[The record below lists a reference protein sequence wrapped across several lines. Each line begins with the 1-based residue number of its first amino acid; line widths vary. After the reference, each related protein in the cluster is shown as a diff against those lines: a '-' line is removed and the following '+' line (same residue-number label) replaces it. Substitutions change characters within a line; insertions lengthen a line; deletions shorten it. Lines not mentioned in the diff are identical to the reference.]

1 MITGIILRHYKIYK
15 ALNYIP
21 VSDRRENNFSIY
33 VGNNGVGKSSILEAL
48 NTFFNNGTWNKN
60 KEGKQDETF
69 ICPVCLIKKTE
80 LNSFRDVSPA
90 DKDAIELL
98 SNHFWTL
105 SPTNTTNEII
115 NFFSEREEL
124 SKNYSS
130 DDYYLIVVGNT
141 FKNKNSTYFGSGFD
155 ANARSAL
162 TSALPS
168 YKIDNLLQIVRN
180 YYSFIYIPVESKVAD
195 TLKLETFEMQQMMNK
210 DILEIIDVV
219 LNAREFK
226 TPGSVNK
233 INSVKYL
240 NKALNSFMDE
250 INDQIQ
256 AIDEKYSFKV
266 DVGYKKNLT
275 AFDLREKILEAYFSI
290 RTLKKETKEI
300 YELSSGEQRIA
311 LIDIATAFLNNSGEK
326 DGFLILAIDEPEAS
340 LHISKCFNQFK
351 RLENLAKQS
360 DLQIMLTTHWYGSLP
375 TIQKGNLHHIDI
387 CEKPSITTF
396 DFLNFMEERRNFPDD
411 IEMKSFFELV
421 TTLISSIKNE
431 NINWLICE
439 GSDDKN
445 YISHYL
451 SDEVKNL
458 NIMPVGGCG
467 NVIKL
472 YEYLFAPFSEKKEK
486 KLLTEGKVLCLIDS
500 DIEQKTIKVN
510 SNVGNQ
516 LKISRLQL
524 NSDNT
529 FELKPLANAGRYEP
543 TTVEDCLN
551 PSIMFT
557 ALTETVNE
565 LSATEVMDLFDK
577 FEFNSENQ
585 NSRIEG
591 ESSIIKPK
599 EVSVI
604 TRKPELYEEFKKNSF
619 KYKLAENYISNA
631 KTVTHDRPNLFGEII
646 QFYND

>member
-1 MITGIILRHYKIYK
+1 MITGLILRHYKIYK

-21 VSDRRENNFSIY
+21 VCDRRENNLSIY

-48 NTFFNNGTWNKN
+48 NTFFNNGIWNKH

-80 LNSFRDVSPA
+80 LNSFRGVSTE
-90 DKDAIELL
+90 DKETIECL

-105 SPTNTTNEII
+105 TPSGGTGEI
-115 NFFSEREEL
+115 NKFFAERDEL
-124 SKNYSS
+124 LKTYSS
-130 DDYYLIVVGNT
+130 DDYYLIIVGNT
-141 FKNKNSTYFGSGFD
+141 FKNKNLTYFGSGFD
-155 ANARSAL
+155 VNARNAL
-162 TSALPS
+162 TTAFPEYNL
-168 YKIDNLLQIVRN
+168 DNLLQIVRSF
-180 YYSFIYIPVESKVAD
+180 YSFVYIPVESKVAD

-219 LNAREFK
+219 LNAREF
-226 TPGSVNK
+226 TVPGSTAKTNAVN
-233 INSVKYL
+233 YL
-240 NKALNSFMDE
+240 NKSLNNFMNE
-250 INDQIQ
+250 INNQIK
-256 AIDEKYSFKV
+256 AIDDKYSFKV

-351 RLENLAKQS
+351 RLENLTKQS
-360 DLQIMLTTHWYGSLP
+360 DLQVMLTTHWYGSLP
-375 TIQKGNLHHIDI
+375 TIQKGNLHHIDFGD
-387 CEKPSITTF
+387 KPSITTF

-445 YISHYL
+445 YITHYL
-451 SDEVKNL
+451 GDEVNNL
-458 NIMPVGGCG
+458 HIMPVGGCG

-486 KLLTEGKVLCLIDS
+486 ALLTEGKVLCLIDS

-516 LKISRLQL
+516 LKNSRLQL
-524 NSDNT
+524 NSDST
-529 FELKPLANAGRYEP
+529 FELRNLTNTGRYEP

-551 PSIMFT
+551 SSIMYS

-565 LSATEVMDLFDK
+565 LSESSIKELFDK
-577 FEFNSENQ
+577 FEFNDDNN

-599 EVSVI
+599 EVEVI
-604 TRKPELYEEFKKNSF
+604 ARKPELYLEFKKNNF
-619 KYKLAENYISNA
+619 KYKLAENYISKA
-631 KTVTHDRPNLFGEII
+631 KDVTHDRPDLFSEII
-646 QFYND
+646 KFYNE

>member
-1 MITGIILRHYKIYK
+1 MITGLILRHYKIYK

-48 NTFFNNGTWNKN
+48 NTFFNNGIWNKH

-80 LNSFRDVSPA
+80 LNSFRGVSST
-90 DKDAIELL
+90 DKDALECL
-98 SNHFWTL
+98 SNHFWSLAPSSGT
-105 SPTNTTNEII
+105 SEI
-115 NFFSEREEL
+115 NKFFEDRDEL
-124 SKNYSS
+124 LKSYSS

-155 ANARSAL
+155 
-162 TSALPS
+162 TSARASLTAALPD
-168 YKIDNLLQIVRN
+168 YKLDNLLQIVRSF
-180 YYSFIYIPVESKVAD
+180 YSFVYIPVESKVSD

-210 DILEIIDVV
+210 DILSLIDVV
-219 LNAREFK
+219 LNAKEFT
-226 TPGSVNK
+226 TPGSTAKTNA
-233 INSVKYL
+233 VKYL
-240 NKALNSFMDE
+240 NNSLNNFMDE

-351 RLENLAKQS
+351 RLENLTQQS

-375 TIQKGNLHHIDI
+375 TIQKGNLHHIDFG
-387 CEKPSITTF
+387 EKPSITTF

-445 YISHYL
+445 YITHYL
-451 SDEVKNL
+451 GDEVNNL
-458 NIMPVGGCG
+458 HIMPVGGCG

-486 KLLTEGKVLCLIDS
+486 ALLTQGKVLCLIDS

-510 SNVGNQ
+510 SDVGNQ

-524 NSDNT
+524 NSDNN
-529 FELKPLANAGRYEP
+529 FELKTLANAGRYEP

-551 PSIMFT
+551 SSIMYT
-557 ALTETVNE
+557 ALKKTVDEISNTDIQE
-565 LSATEVMDLFDK
+565 LFDK
-577 FEFNSENQ
+577 FEFNTVNQ

-599 EVSVI
+599 EVEVI
-604 TRKPELYEEFKKNSF
+604 GRKPELYEEFKKNNF
-619 KYKLAENYISNA
+619 KYKLAENYISKAN
-631 KTVTHDRPNLFGEII
+631 TVTHDRPDLFEEII
-646 QFYND
+646 KFYNE

>member
-1 MITGIILRHYKIYK
+1 MITGLIVRHYKIYK

-48 NTFFNNGTWNKN
+48 NTFFNNGIWNKH

-69 ICPVCLIKKTE
+69 ICPVCLIKKSD
-80 LNSFRDVSPA
+80 LNSFRGVSND
-90 DKDAIELL
+90 DKNAIELL
-98 SNHFWTL
+98 SNHFWNL
-105 SPTNTTNEII
+105 SPASSTGEI
-115 NFFSEREEL
+115 NKFFADRDEL
-124 SKNYSS
+124 LKSYSS
-130 DDYYLIVVGNT
+130 DDYYLVVIGNT
-141 FKNKNSTYFGSGFD
+141 FQNKNTAYFGSTFD
-155 ANARSAL
+155 VNARTAL
-162 TSALPS
+162 TTTYHD
-168 YKIDNLLQIVRN
+168 YKIDNLLQIIRS
-180 YYSFIYIPVESKVAD
+180 YYSLVYIPVESKVAD

-210 DILEIIDVV
+210 DILETIDSV
-219 LNAREFK
+219 LNAKEFI
-226 TPGSVNK
+226 TPGTLTK
-233 INSVKYL
+233 INAVKYL
-240 NKALNSFMDE
+240 NNSLNSFMDE
-250 INDQIQ
+250 INSQIK

-275 AFDLREKILEAYFSI
+275 AFDLREKILDAYFSI

-300 YELSSGEQRIA
+300 HELSSGEQRIA

-340 LHISKCFNQFK
+340 LHISKCFSQFK
-351 RLENLAKQS
+351 RLENLTKQS

-375 TIQKGNLHHIDI
+375 TIQKGNLHHIDVG
-387 CEKPSITTF
+387 EKPSISTF
-396 DFLNFMEERRNFPDD
+396 DFLNYMEERRNFPDD

-431 NINWLICE
+431 KINWLICE

-445 YISHYL
+445 YITNYL
-451 SDEVKNL
+451 GDTVDNL
-458 NIMPVGGCG
+458 LIMPVGGCG

-486 KLLTEGKVLCLIDS
+486 TLLTEGKVLCLIDS
-500 DIEQKTIKVN
+500 DIEQKTIKVS

-529 FELKPLANAGRYEP
+529 FELKTLSNVGRYES
-543 TTVEDCLN
+543 TTIEDCLN
-551 PSIMFT
+551 PQIMYT
-557 ALTETVNE
+557 ALAETVSQ
-565 LSATEVMDLFDK
+565 LSETDIRELFDK
-577 FEFNSENQ
+577 FEFNSNNQ

-591 ESSIIKPK
+591 ESSILKPK
-599 EVSVI
+599 EVDAI
-604 TRKPELYEEFKKNSF
+604 GRKPELYAEFKKNSI
-619 KYKLAENYISNA
+619 KYRLAENYVSTA
-631 KTVTHDRPNLFGEII
+631 KTITHDRPDLFNEII
-646 QFYND
+646 NFYNE